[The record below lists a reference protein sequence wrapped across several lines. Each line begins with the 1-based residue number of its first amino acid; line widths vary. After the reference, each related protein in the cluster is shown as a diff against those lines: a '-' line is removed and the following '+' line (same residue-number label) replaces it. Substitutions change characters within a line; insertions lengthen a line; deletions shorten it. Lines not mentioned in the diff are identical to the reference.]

1 MEEIKVIL
9 MKASCK
15 IVTMVGGHFHVISLN
30 LQIVDSKTSCISFYL
45 INKRE
50 VDDVHTFGRQ
60 ETVQT

>member
-1 MEEIKVIL
+1 

-30 LQIVDSKTSCISFYL
+30 LQIVDSKIPCISFYL